1 MDEIKKLVEGAFAE
15 MVALRRDFHEHPELG
30 YQEERTVSKVEE
42 ALKSYGLTDVKRVT
56 KTGLSALLEGGRPG
70 PVLLLRADLDALPVT
85 EACEL
90 PYASKT
96 PGVMHACGHDGHTA
110 ILVMAAKILS
120 GLKDRLNGSIKFVF
134 EPNEEEVGAL
144 AMIEEGVM
152 DHPKVDAAAGLH
164 LWAPLP
170 VGRIAVDPGACW
182 AGMDHFTI
190 KVKGKGGHTSTPHTA
205 VDPILVAAHIVTG
218 LQVLQSRE
226 LDPFLASSL
235 VFGRITGGRAANI
248 IPDEVELEGT
258 IRYLFDG
265 SDDGPYKPRV
275 RLKQLAESLAAA
287 YRAEAVVDFYCSQPS
302 LENDPAMC
310 ETGREAA
317 RETLGDNG
325 SLVPF
330 LNMGGEDFSEFSA
343 RVPSVFAMIGA
354 GNEACGAVYPHH
366 HPKFCLDENS
376 LAIGL
381 EWLLRTSL
389 KYLKGSV

>member
-1 MDEIKKLVEGAFAE
+1 MDEIKKLVLEATAE
-15 MVALRRDFHEHPELG
+15 MVALRRDLHEHPELG
-30 YQEERTVSKVEE
+30 YQEERTASLVES
-42 ALKSYGLTDVKRVT
+42 ALKSLGLADVRRVT
-56 KTGLSALLEGGRPG
+56 KTGVSALLEGGESG
-70 PVLLLRADLDALPVT
+70 PVLLLRADLDALPVD
-85 EACEL
+85 EDSGV
-90 PYASKT
+90 PFASKN
-96 PGVMHACGHDGHTA
+96 PGVMHACAHDGHTA
-110 ILVMAAKILS
+110 ILLTAAKILS
-120 GLKDRLNGSIKFVF
+120 GLKGRLKGSIKFVF

-152 DHPKVDAAAGLH
+152 ENPKVEAAAGLH

-170 VGRIAVDPGACW
+170 LGRIAVDPGACW

-190 KVKGKGGHTSTPHTA
+190 KVRGKGGHTAAPHTA
-205 VDPILVAAHIVTG
+205 VDPILAAAHIVTG
-218 LQVLQSRE
+218 VQVLQSRE

-235 VFGRITGGRAANI
+235 VFGRISGGKAANI

-275 RLKQLAESLAAA
+275 RLKKLVESLAAA
-287 YRAEAVVDFYCSQPS
+287 YRAEAEINFYCSQPS

-310 ETGREAA
+310 EIGREAA
-317 RETLGDNG
+317 REVLGENG

-330 LNMGGEDFSEFSA
+330 LNLGGEDFSEFSA

-354 GNEACGAVYPHH
+354 GSEKSGAVYPHH
-366 HPKFCLDENS
+366 HPKFRIDEDS

-381 EWLLRTSL
+381 EWILRTAL
-389 KYLKGSV
+389 KFLA